1 MSRSQRRA
9 MIDREEPKLSLVRQC
24 ALLGI
29 SRSSLYYLPT
39 EAGTEDLEL
48 MALIDQQYLKTPFY
62 DSRRMTAWLRN
73 HGHRVNRKRVRR
85 LMQLIGLE
93 AIYRRPN
100 TSKPN
105 PGHKVYPYLLRG
117 LEINRVN
124 QVWATDITYIP
135 MARGFL
141 YLMAIMDWHSRYVL
155 AWRLSN
161 TLEVDFCVA
170 ALEEALSKGRPQI
183 FNTDQGSQFTSEA
196 FTSMLLAQGVQVS
209 MDGRGRCMDNVF
221 VERLWRSIKY
231 EEVYL
236 KAYQNGTEAR
246 KGIGAYLAFYNQERP
261 HQALG
266 LGICSSIV
274 PTRVS
279 HARDRYPLR
288 WVTRSA
294 LRSPYS
300 APVLDDTSA
309 SMIPSTSTLSASRRK
324 STSPSI
330 PPLRNSSSRS
340 ILLASPVEFHNVF
353 PGEIPGV
360 GQRRRHPDPR
370 RFLGLFHHWGQ
381 ASGIIGFIHHVHS
394 GDQHAGY
401 SLIVRQRR
409 DHGLGVVAGHN
420 SLTGPHQPG
429 ICIGQIDAIWTLIA
443 LGTLPARQI
452 VHRLPHPLSQRL
464 LVG

>member
-39 EAGTEDLEL
+39 EAGAEDLEL

-62 DSRRMTAWLRN
+62 GSRRMTAWLRN
-73 HGHRVNRKRVRR
+73 HGHQVNRKRVRR

-105 PGHKVYPYLLRG
+105 PGHEVYPYLLRG

-141 YLMAIMDWHSRYVL
+141 YLVVIMDWHSRYVL

-266 LGICSSIV
+266 
-274 PTRVS
+274 
-279 HARDRYPLR
+279 Y
-288 WVTRSA
+288 
-294 LRSPYS
+294 RSPGQVVQVVS
-300 APVLDDTSA
+300 PQRCLLEHPRALPSDEGLRDTPAVDSL
-309 SMIPSTSTLSASRRK
+309 I
-324 STSPSI
+324 
-330 PPLRNSSSRS
+330 
-340 ILLASPVEFHNVF
+340 LASP
-353 PGEIPGV
+353 
-360 GQRRRHPDPR
+360 
-370 RFLGLFHHWGQ
+370 
-381 ASGIIGFIHHVHS
+381 
-394 GDQHAGY
+394 
-401 SLIVRQRR
+401 
-409 DHGLGVVAGHN
+409 
-420 SLTGPHQPG
+420 
-429 ICIGQIDAIWTLIA
+429 
-443 LGTLPARQI
+443 
-452 VHRLPHPLSQRL
+452 LS
-464 LVG
+464 